1 MTAPK
6 VSADGRM
13 RLILVLIVLA
23 LVQAMAAAVA
33 ALATRVLFSSLGNGN
48 PLPNLALFGLAS
60 SGVLTGLARLMF
72 HRSGER
78 LGQDYAMSVCMA
90 LFDHGSRML
99 PADVEARRAGYLSLR
114 FVGDLTALKD
124 WPARGLPYLVE
135 GCVVLPVALATLFHI
150 DRGFGWAGLLL
161 GVISLGGMAIEFNT
175 LMRAHQGLRARRAL
189 LAADMTERIAI
200 APDLAALGRRKVEA
214 RLILRRSEQL
224 ANAAVRRATLQ
235 EIQRGLPEALTGLA
249 AAYFIWS
256 GWTSGMGAG
265 TIAAGLALLGLAS
278 RPLRSLMDVSDRASA
293 FRTAHAKLSA
303 TLARPCARQ
312 RACPTG
318 LWFVP
323 P

>member
-33 ALATRVLFSSLGNGN
+33 ALATRVLFSSLGNVN

-72 HRSGER
+72 HRTGER
-78 LGQDYAMSVCMA
+78 LGQDYAMSVRMA

-99 PADVEARRAGYLSLR
+99 PADVEARRAG
-114 FVGDLTALKD
+114 DLTALKD
-124 WPARGLPYLVE
+124 WPARGMPYLVE

-189 LAADMTERIAI
+189 LAADMTERIPI

-265 TIAAGLALLGLAS
+265 TIAAGLAPFGVGLA
-278 RPLRSLMDVSDRASA
+278 PAAQPDGCV
-293 FRTAHAKLSA
+293 
-303 TLARPCARQ
+303 
-312 RACPTG
+312 
-318 LWFVP
+318 
-323 P
+323 